1 MIQIKRWLGAIWFK
15 NVFSRLDSAFACYL
29 NWIWSWS
36 RVAGKG
42 FLFEIFKS
50 DIGHILF
57 LRILYHIPY
66 HGPKKDI
73 ISYHISRP
81 KKGYRIYILYP
92 FQFENEPNMAWIG
105 IKHRKVVIS
114 MFILEICNC
123 LQMPVQCS
131 VCVQCSVLSKR
142 ELPTTSVNKNYI
154 VQKKKNAA
162 KFKFVLKKGYRI
174 G

>member
-1 MIQIKRWLGAIWFK
+1 LSFYTQFIYSNRDLNIVIALCSKLLHSAIAII
-15 NVFSRLDSAFACYL
+15 DIA
-29 NWIWSWS
+29 I
-36 RVAGKG
+36 RVD
-42 FLFEIFKS
+42 EP

-114 MFILEICNC
+114 MFIFGNMQLLTNANA
-123 LQMPVQCS
+123 VQC
-131 VCVQCSVLSKR
+131 VCAVQCVIQKR
-142 ELPTTSVNKNYI
+142 TPHNKCKQKLHCAKEKKRGK
-154 VQKKKNAA
+154 VQICTEK
-162 KFKFVLKKGYRI
+162 RI
-174 G
+174 